1 MAHSYTPGL
10 KVTNCYRHRTKR
22 ILPIAGE
29 VRVAVGD
36 KVSAQDVVAE
46 TFMPGD
52 ITPINLSNLL
62 SLSPS
67 EVKESLL
74 KKMGD
79 QIEIGD
85 IIARSKGIF
94 GFLKQEYASKV
105 AGKLESVSDVTGQ
118 VILRGKP
125 LPIQVQAFLSGEVVE
140 VFPNE
145 GVAIEA
151 EVSYVQ
157 GIFGIGG
164 EAYGQIKMVCQSHS
178 EELTEF
184 SITDEMQGMII
195 IGGAR
200 MTGAAVRKAID
211 VGVAAVVSGGMDD
224 HDLKEILGYDLGVA
238 ITGTEKIGTT
248 IVITEGFGE
257 ISMAERTFQLLKSRE
272 GAQAA
277 INGAT
282 QIRAGVM
289 RPEILIPMDA
299 NSSANHQKEK
309 TRVEGL
315 LDIGAPVRVIRD
327 PYFGIL
333 GTVVELPHEQQV
345 LGSESHARVL
355 KVQLESGDI
364 EIVPRANV
372 ELIET

>member
-1 MAHSYTPGL
+1 MAQSYTPGL
-10 KVTNCYRHRTKR
+10 KVTDFYRHRTKR

-36 KVSAQDVVAE
+36 NVSAQDIVAE

-52 ITPINLSNLL
+52 IMPVNLSNLL
-62 SLSPS
+62 SLAPAD
-67 EVKESLL
+67 VKECLL
-74 KKMGD
+74 KNIGD
-79 QIEIGD
+79 QIHVGD
-85 IIARSKGIF
+85 ALARSKGIF
-94 GFLKQEYASKV
+94 GFLKQEYHSKV
-105 AGKLESVSDVTGQ
+105 AGVLESVSNVTGQ
-118 VILRGKP
+118 VILRGDP
-125 LPIQVQAFLSGEVVE
+125 LPVQVKAFLAGEVVE
-140 VFPNE
+140 LFPKE

-151 EVSYVQ
+151 EVTYVQ

-164 EAYGQIKMVCQSHS
+164 EAYGQIKLACQSHT
-178 EELTEF
+178 EELTADL
-184 SITDEMQGMII
+184 ITEEMRGMII

-200 MTGAAVRKAID
+200 MTGKAVLKAID
-211 VGVAAVVSGGMDD
+211 IGAAAVVSGGMDD

-257 ISMAERTFQLLKSRE
+257 IAMAKRTFELLASRV
-272 GAQAA
+272 GAKAA

-289 RPEILIPMDA
+289 RPEILIPIDE
-299 NSSANHQKEK
+299 NHSK
-309 TRVEGL
+309 TDYQESQQVGGFLE
-315 LDIGAPVRVIRD
+315 IGALVRMIRD
-327 PYFGIL
+327 PYFGLL
-333 GTVVELPHEQQV
+333 GTVAELPHEQQV

-355 KVQLESGDI
+355 KVKLESGEI
-364 EIVPRANV
+364 EVVPRANV

>member
-85 IIARSKGIF
+85 VIARSKGIF

-118 VILRGKP
+118 VILRGEP

-151 EVSYVQ
+151 EISYVQ

-184 SITDEMQGMII
+184 LITDEMQGMII

-248 IVITEGFGE
+248 IIITEGFGE

-272 GAQAA
+272 GAPAA

-299 NSSANHQKEK
+299 NSSANHQEEK

-315 LDIGAPVRVIRD
+315 LDIGAPVRIIRD

-364 EIVPRANV
+364 EVVPRANV